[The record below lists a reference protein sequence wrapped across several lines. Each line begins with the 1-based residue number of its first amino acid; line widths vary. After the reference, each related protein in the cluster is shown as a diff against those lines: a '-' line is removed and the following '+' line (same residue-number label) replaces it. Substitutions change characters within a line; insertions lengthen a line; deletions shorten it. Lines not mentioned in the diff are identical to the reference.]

1 MNVDLTRLAVRLPG
15 GEVEDAVRPDES
27 WRDAAVRAA
36 GPAYPPVAVDLS
48 GQVKLFVVDPD
59 RVVTLRVMTH
69 GDLDLVTRWR
79 DSEAVRRWWQI
90 GEEQTMEQI
99 RQMYAERIEGRSPTR
114 MWMVE
119 VNGRS
124 IGFMQDYRIGDYPEY
139 AVLAPDPD
147 ALGLDYAIGADEWR
161 GRGLGPA
168 VIWAWMCRAREL
180 HPGVTSYFA
189 APDHRNRASLRIL
202 AKAGF
207 AEGTWCDEPQRDGPS
222 STVIGCTLD
231 VRRVLG

>member
-1 MNVDLTRLAVRLPG
+1 MNVDPTRLSVRLPAR
-15 GEVEDAVRPDES
+15 EVEGAVRPDES
-27 WRDAAVRAA
+27 WREAAVRAA

-59 RVVTLRVMTH
+59 RVVTLRAMTP

-79 DSEAVRRWWQI
+79 DSEAVRRWWHI
-90 GEEQTMEQI
+90 GEQQTMEQI
-99 RQMYAERIEGRSPTR
+99 RRMYAERIYGRSPTR

-124 IGFMQDYRIGDYPEY
+124 IGFIQDYVLRDHPDY
-139 AVLAPDPD
+139 AVLTPDPD
-147 ALGLDYAIGADEWR
+147 AVGVDYAIGADEWR
-161 GRGLGPA
+161 GRGLGA
-168 VIWAWMCRAREL
+168 AILWAWMVQTRDLRPDA
-180 HPGVTSYFA
+180 TTYFA

-207 AEGTWCDEPQRDGPS
+207 TEGTWFDEPQRDGTT